1 MRRRRGLAPE
11 VAEYAP
17 PPARRIA
24 PGWLPPGRRVYA
36 VGDVHGEA
44 AALREV
50 FARIAADLGARPA
63 AAEIVLL
70 GDYIGHGP
78 DSAGVL
84 DLLAAGGPAPLVA
97 LRGDHDQRL
106 LDALAGSA
114 PDGTDFRADGGAG
127 ALAQWGI
134 PAGLPPARWAEH
146 IPPAQRAFLRAT
158 RLWHRAGGYLF
169 VHAGVRPGV
178 ALARQIRADLLTIR
192 HPFLTAE
199 AALGAAVIH
208 GHSPV
213 PAPEITAHRVNLD
226 TGAGLGGALT
236 WAVLEGETIACFATP
251 TSGNGIGRA

>member
-1 MRRRRGLAPE
+1 MAD
-11 VAEYAP
+11 YAP
-17 PPARRIA
+17 PRARGAA

-36 VGDVHGEA
+36 VGDIHGSA
-44 AALREV
+44 VALRAV
-50 FARIAADLGARPA
+50 FAAIAADLMARPA

-70 GDYIGHGP
+70 GDYLGHGP

-84 DLLAAGGPAPLVA
+84 RLLAAGGPAPLIA

-114 PDGTDFRADGGAG
+114 PDATDFRADGGAG

-134 PAGLPPARWAEH
+134 PAGLAPARWAER
-146 IPPAQRAFLRAT
+146 IPAEQVAFLRAT

-178 ALARQIRADLLTIR
+178 ALARQLRADLLTIR
-192 HPFLTAE
+192 QPFLTAE
-199 AALGAAVIH
+199 ADVGAVVVH

-213 PAPEITAHRVNLD
+213 PVPEIGAHRVNLD

-236 WAVLEGETIACFATP
+236 WAVLEGETIACFAVP
-251 TSGNGIGRA
+251 TLVTEGTG